1 VHAAEALGPVSDLGE
16 FSDREAGG
24 VGDED
29 GLLGRVL
36 DDFVVHVLL
45 IAIFSGTTSTT
56 TSASASESS
65 RSTKASTRSSAAS
78 ASSSPIRSFSAS
90 LPSDTLY
97 ELLFDVPQR
106 HVVAGE
112 RGHLRDA
119 VAHVSGAENR
129 YTLDVFELHTKGVGT
144 VMVERFHL
152 PNEKRAVS
160 LSTCVSQEKLTPVS
174 GPNRSPMNER
184 VAATLREDSTMA
196 RLIDRHGRLTIEP
209 AADEFARLC
218 TSIVN
223 QQLSTASAA
232 AIHERF
238 VDVLGGA
245 PTPDDV
251 LAADEVALREAGLSG
266 TKVEYLR
273 EAAAAFR
280 DGDRDLTRE
289 GFGDASDEAV
299 VAALTEIRGVG
310 EWTARMYLIFALG
323 REDVLPLGDLA
334 VRKGIEQVYNDG
346 AELTR
351 AEMRNIGDA
360 WRPYRSYGTRYVWAE
375 YES

>member
-1 VHAAEALGPVSDLGE
+1 
-16 FSDREAGG
+16 
-24 VGDED
+24 
-29 GLLGRVL
+29 
-36 DDFVVHVLL
+36 
-45 IAIFSGTTSTT
+45 
-56 TSASASESS
+56 
-65 RSTKASTRSSAAS
+65 
-78 ASSSPIRSFSAS
+78 
-90 LPSDTLY
+90 
-97 ELLFDVPQR
+97 
-106 HVVAGE
+106 
-112 RGHLRDA
+112 
-119 VAHVSGAENR
+119 
-129 YTLDVFELHTKGVGT
+129 
-144 VMVERFHL
+144 
-152 PNEKRAVS
+152 
-160 LSTCVSQEKLTPVS
+160 
-174 GPNRSPMNER
+174 MNER

-266 TKVEYLR
+266 TKVETCALR
-273 EAAAAFR
+273 PLRRSATATATSRAR
-280 DGDRDLTRE
+280 GSGTR
-289 GFGDASDEAV
+289 ATRRSWPRSP
-299 VAALTEIRGVG
+299 EIRGVG